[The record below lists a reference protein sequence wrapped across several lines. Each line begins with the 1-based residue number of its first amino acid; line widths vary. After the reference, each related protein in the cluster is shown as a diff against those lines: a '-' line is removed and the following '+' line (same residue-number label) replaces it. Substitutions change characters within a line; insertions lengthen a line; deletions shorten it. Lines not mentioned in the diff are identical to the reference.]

1 MVVMGVGRKM
11 IMKAWGHDV
20 NKQVKESEGRAAG
33 QVKGEGSS
41 QEVDKKKEMKEKK
54 NLIYNR
60 EGQSGFTTR

>member
-1 MVVMGVGRKM
+1 M

-20 NKQVKESEGRAAG
+20 NKRVKESEGKAAG